1 MRYSGLTYDPATG
14 MITGRMEAGVA
25 TVMANVGPERGFLA
39 GTLADPASHYVA
51 FDPVRVESKPE
62 VPVPAAV
69 QPVGWTYT
77 LSDLPAGSLV
87 TVRNEAGDELMIADL
102 SEPLTLLDAGLYHL
116 SVAPPFPWVGFEIE
130 VELHDA

>member
-14 MITGRMEAGVA
+14 MITGRMEADVA

-39 GTLADPASHYVA
+39 GTLADPAGHYVA
-51 FDPVRVESKPE
+51 FDPVRVEPKPE

-116 SVAPPFPWVGFEIE
+116 TVAPPFPWVGFEIE
-130 VELHDA
+130 VELRDA

>member
-14 MITGRMEAGVA
+14 MITGRIEADVA

-39 GTLADPASHYVA
+39 GTLADPETHYVA
-51 FDPVRVESKPE
+51 FDPVRAEPKPV

-69 QPVGWTYT
+69 QPSGWTYT

-87 TVRNEAGDELMIADL
+87 TVRNEAGDELAISDL

-116 SVAPPFPWVGFEIE
+116 AIAPPFPWVGFGIE
-130 VELHDA
+130 VELRDA